1 MTKQNFMH
9 FYHILNGSQGYDI
22 FFERKGFIYYIECAR
37 IAPRWV
43 KEGRESKS
51 KGGAQKFRMYIPT
64 AERDK
69 LIAKGATL
77 VMSSAEFK
85 ALPYRNKGHKC
96 EYYLHQLHNIGEYK
110 PDNLRFDKGGDICVN
125 GIQYQVKFQ
134 NATLTNVDVLH
145 KAQADAR
152 ERRKAERKMGK

>member
-1 MTKQNFMH
+1 MTKKNFMH
-9 FYHILNGSQGYDI
+9 YYHNLNGSEGYEI
-22 FFERKGFIYYIECAR
+22 FFERKGNIYRIVINR

-51 KGGAQKFRMYIPT
+51 KGGAQKFRMYISV

-77 VMSSAEFK
+77 VMSSEEFK
-85 ALPYRNKGHKC
+85 ALPYKNKGHKC
-96 EYYLHQLHNIGEYK
+96 EYYLHQIYGLGEYA

-152 ERRKAERKMGK
+152 EAKKQMRKMER